1 VNVSTLA
8 SVCPGKVTG
17 GERHPGGGI
26 HLNHV
31 CGRAARMS
39 GTFNAL
45 NRAEGRNTHFDGV
58 TGVRLGEHLQQV
70 AHGRGQV
77 RRWFP
82 IERFDI

>member
-1 VNVSTLA
+1 
-8 SVCPGKVTG
+8 
-17 GERHPGGGI
+17 
-26 HLNHV
+26 
-31 CGRAARMS
+31 MS

-45 NRAEGRNTHFDGV
+45 NRAEGRHAHFNSV
-58 TGVRLGEHLQQV
+58 TGVRVGQNLQQV